1 VPTCLLHLARHA
13 EAAGVT
19 ARYCYN
25 GPAFRFQPRGIDAVH
40 PIELR
45 QAGIELFGE
54 SDRERA
60 ETEVVALIL
69 EAVRRA
75 GLQDF
80 RVRTGD
86 LGLFHALIDAV
97 DLPERGR
104 QRLRAEFWRHDAF
117 RAELKRLRSP
127 RAQPT
132 GALAP
137 DLAGQLA
144 GMSGKEAAAFV
155 AVHLEASGIELIG
168 SRGIEEIADGLL
180 AAVADTRAEAVGQS
194 TVDLIEGYLRIAG
207 PARAALE
214 RIESLAKQHRID
226 IDAALERCARR
237 LDLFAAGGLDT
248 GRIEFSAE
256 FGRNLEYY
264 TGLVFEVAAAGL
276 GSASPIAGGG
286 RYDHLLAAVGAG
298 AEVPAVG
305 SAIHTERLLSVVGG
319 GRP

>member
-1 VPTCLLHLARHA
+1 LHLARHG
-13 EAAGVT
+13 EAGVT

-25 GPAFRFQPRGIDAVH
+25 GPAFRFQARGIDAAH
-40 PIELR
+40 PIEFR

-54 SDRERA
+54 PDRERA

-69 EAVRRA
+69 DAVRRA
-75 GLQDF
+75 GLQNL
-80 RVRTGD
+80 RLRTGD
-86 LGLFHALIDAV
+86 LGLFHALIDAT

-104 QRLRAEFWRHDAF
+104 QRLRAQFWRHDAF

-132 GALAP
+132 GALDP
-137 DLAGQLA
+137 DIAGQLA
-144 GMSGKEAAAFV
+144 GMSGKAAAAFV

-168 SRGIEEIADGLL
+168 ARGIEDIAEGLL
-180 AAVADTRAEAVGQS
+180 AALADARAEPIGQS

-207 PARAALE
+207 PPRAALD
-214 RIESLAKQHRID
+214 RIESLAQQHRLD
-226 IDAALERCARR
+226 IDAALERYARR
-237 LDLFAAGGLDT
+237 LDLFAAAGLDI

-264 TGLVFEVAAAGL
+264 TGLVFEVVTAGL
-276 GSASPIAGGG
+276 GSASPVAGGG
-286 RYDHLLAAVGAG
+286 RYDRLLAAVGAG